1 MPIARTPHVELF
13 YERRGEGVPLL
24 LIMGMSGTHLLWGGS
39 FLDALAARGAVETI
53 AYDHRGVGTSTRLN
67 GALSTAGLA
76 ADAAALL
83 DVLELDSVHV
93 MGISMGGMIAQQLAL
108 DAPER
113 VRSLTLGCTSCGGPG
128 SSLADD
134 DVGAQLARGLQSGDR
149 ELAIRSTWEVNVSPA
164 LAADEQAYAAFRALV
179 LERPVSFR
187 VILAQLRAVHDHDAS
202 ARIGEL
208 RMPVQIIHGA
218 SDRMIPVQNA
228 SLMARRLPGAR
239 VTILEDAGHLF
250 WWERPQRS
258 AELVRELIA
267 AAEAP
272 SLA

>member
-13 YERRGEGVPLL
+13 YERRGAGAPLL
-24 LIMGMSGTHLLWGGS
+24 LIMGMSGTHLLWGGA
-39 FLDALAARGAVETI
+39 FLEALTAGGAVETI
-53 AYDHRGVGTSTRLN
+53 AYDHRGVGASTRLN

-76 ADAAALL
+76 EDALALL
-83 DVLELDSVHV
+83 DALALQSVHV
-93 MGISMGGMIAQQLAL
+93 MGISMGGMIAQELAL
-108 DAPER
+108 RAPER

-164 LAADEQAYAAFRALV
+164 LAADERAYAAFRALV

-187 VILAQLRAVHDHDAS
+187 VILAQLRAVHEHDTS
-202 ARIGEL
+202 ARIGAL
-208 RMPVQIIHGA
+208 QMPAQIIHGA
-218 SDRMIPVQNA
+218 ADRMIPVPNA
-228 SLMARRLPGAR
+228 SLLAQRVPGAR
-239 VTILEDAGHLF
+239 LVVLDDVGHLF
-250 WWERPQRS
+250 WWERPERS

-267 AAEAP
+267 AGDARP
-272 SLA
+272 GD